1 MLKDFL
7 RRKEII
13 EKSTLI
19 ANEIMNRYPPDT
31 DAIMLA
37 TNKAD
42 LKKKQRKLLSALKIG
57 KADIDRTIREM
68 GLGIYGKAKCYKT
81 IQSAMLD
88 RGYAEGSARIIIE
101 ELVATF

>member
-19 ANEIMNRYPPDT
+19 ANEIMNRYPPDM

-42 LKKKQRKLLSALKIG
+42 LRKKQRKLLRALKIG
-57 KADIDRTIREM
+57 KADIDRTVREM

-81 IQSAMLD
+81 IQNAMLD
-88 RGYAEGSARIIIE
+88 GGYTEASTRTIIE
-101 ELVATF
+101 ELVVTF